1 MSPLLSCHIIVVEL
15 VVAEGLWSIE
25 VVTEFCVGR
34 GLVRHGGHCGCG
46 WQCWY
51 GWNTA
56 VWLSQSITDIIIVVI
71 VAVNC
76 HAAWLSWLNREL
88 VGAGWIA
95 SFGVVVCHPLL
106 CSLNSCCLVNWLF
119 DAFGYPSRPRL
130 LHRGVSARYID

>member
-1 MSPLLSCHIIVVEL
+1 MSPLLSCHIIGGEL

-46 WQCWY
+46 WRCWY

-56 VWLSQSITDIIIVVI
+56 VWLSQSITGIIIVVI

-76 HAAWLSWLNREL
+76 FAAHGCRGWIGKL
-88 VGAGWIA
+88 VGVDGIA
-95 SFGVVVCHPLL
+95 SFAALWCVILYCVL
-106 CSLNSCCLVNWLF
+106 
-119 DAFGYPSRPRL
+119 
-130 LHRGVSARYID
+130 